1 MEKYI
6 VRLLPPAY
14 HDIDALYRYI
24 ADELFAPV
32 TADKYVDGIYDTIA
46 GLVWVGGSLA
56 VSQNEYIQKHYG
68 PDARTIRYKKITI
81 IYNVVKDIV
90 LVRRVMA
97 SSLIQ

>member
-24 ADELFAPV
+24 ADELFSPV
-32 TADKYVDGIYDTIA
+32 TADKYVDGIYTTIN
-46 GLVWVGGSLA
+46 SLSWLGRSFA

-68 PDARTIRYKKITI
+68 SDARTIIYKKMTI
-81 IYNVVKDIV
+81 IYNVVKNIV
-90 LVRRVMA
+90 LVHRVMA
-97 SSLIQ
+97 SSLIR